1 MKAGMWATIHRTR
14 RLGRARLMTGKER
27 RWINPNKGLVK
38 IVERHLDMIV
48 SRFLYPHLSRVW
60 NPYSWLLERRFV
72 LTETSVSPAGWPRT
86 LAPLRVLLLS
96 DIHTGI
102 FLKPQ
107 TLADLMLSVMA
118 LKPDL
123 VTIAGDIV
131 TGHSSE
137 VRPFLDALAP
147 LSRAPLGAW
156 YAYGNHDY
164 FGGDPEERIRG
175 TRTWP
180 GPVCARRHR
189 RSHLR
194 QAGLAAPG
202 LPGRRPPSA
211 PGAQS
216 RSLLRGRRPRS
227 APNPFRPH
235 SWRADPLSQRTTN
248 YPPQPVLPG

>member
-1 MKAGMWATIHRTR
+1 
-14 RLGRARLMTGKER
+14 MTGTER
-27 RWINPNKGLVK
+27 RWINPNKGVVK
-38 IVERHLDMIV
+38 LLERHLDMIV

-86 LAPLRVLLLS
+86 LDPLRVLLLS

-107 TLADLMLSVMA
+107 TLADLMLSVMER
-118 LKPDL
+118 KPDL

-164 FGGDPEERIRG
+164 FGGDPEELRKNLGSTIDLPATGRSRRISGGVTRQIRSSPMGARSVLASHARG
-175 TRTWP
+175 L
-180 GPVCARRHR
+180 GGKAR
-189 RSHLR
+189 
-194 QAGLAAPG
+194 G
-202 LPGRRPPSA
+202 
-211 PGAQS
+211 
-216 RSLLRGRRPRS
+216 
-227 APNPFRPH
+227 
-235 SWRADPLSQRTTN
+235 
-248 YPPQPVLPG
+248 